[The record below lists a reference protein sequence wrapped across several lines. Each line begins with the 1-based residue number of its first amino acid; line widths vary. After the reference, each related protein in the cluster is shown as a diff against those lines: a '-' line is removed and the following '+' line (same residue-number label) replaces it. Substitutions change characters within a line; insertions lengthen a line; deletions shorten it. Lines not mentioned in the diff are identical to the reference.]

1 MSEDVYQRLIDALDA
16 LPNGFPRTPSGSEV
30 LLIKKVF
37 TPEEVE
43 LAGRMSRTY
52 ETVDKIANR
61 AGLAKK
67 KAIELLDRML
77 PRALVRK
84 RVSDD
89 VEKWRLGPFIIGWY
103 ERHMPLMDR
112 EFAELFER
120 YMVEG
125 GGDRILAPHPG
136 IMRVV
141 PLRGSVKPEMLQTY
155 DDIDAHFQR
164 HERFKLNDC
173 VCRVERNLTGSD
185 CPMPLKRCSF
195 SGLPPQTELSESV
208 LDR

>member
-1 MSEDVYQRLIDALDA
+1 MHSEVRGSNTKMSEDVYQRLIDALDA

-89 VEKWRLGPFIIGWY
+89 VEKWRLGPFMIG
-103 ERHMPLMDR
+103 
-112 EFAELFER
+112 
-120 YMVEG
+120 
-125 GGDRILAPHPG
+125 
-136 IMRVV
+136 
-141 PLRGSVKPEMLQTY
+141 
-155 DDIDAHFQR
+155 
-164 HERFKLNDC
+164 
-173 VCRVERNLTGSD
+173 
-185 CPMPLKRCSF
+185 
-195 SGLPPQTELSESV
+195 
-208 LDR
+208 

>member
-67 KAIELLDRML
+67 KAIWGM
-77 PRALVRK
+77 
-84 RVSDD
+84 
-89 VEKWRLGPFIIGWY
+89 
-103 ERHMPLMDR
+103 H
-112 EFAELFER
+112 
-120 YMVEG
+120 
-125 GGDRILAPHPG
+125 
-136 IMRVV
+136 
-141 PLRGSVKPEMLQTY
+141 
-155 DDIDAHFQR
+155 
-164 HERFKLNDC
+164 
-173 VCRVERNLTGSD
+173 LTGPTPI
-185 CPMPLKRCSF
+185 CC
-195 SGLPPQTELSESV
+195 GWSEHQIW
-208 LDR
+208 